1 MKKRSK
7 QEPEIDPL
15 RLIAA
20 SEAVIQAMQETQNEE
35 GQATHPLSLM
45 GTPAQPVCLADYTR
59 SEVEQA
65 TDFLVRLG
73 VLEPAAE

>member
-7 QEPEIDPL
+7 QESDIDPL

-20 SEAVIQAMQETQNEE
+20 SDAVIQALQETQNEQ
-35 GQATHPLSLM
+35 GQASHPLSLL
-45 GTPAQPVCLADYTR
+45 GSPAQPACLTEFTR
-59 SEVEQA
+59 PEIEQA

-73 VLEPAAE
+73 VLEPAPD